1 MNNYYGRLT
10 ESILSKYTINEST
23 SLDEAWSSTMPDWF
37 KKALTKV
44 GDTQRMYKSKVYQ
57 KAYDLYKAQGASD
70 TQASHRAKKE
80 WELKKGALQDYAEY
94 KKPRKN
100 SEGYDTS
107 LVDKLMKLGIN
118 LHSDKVKYEELEV
131 PQTKSEFTELR
142 NNFDELGELM
152 PIFFIENKDPVL
164 NQVYIPT
171 INDTEKVNY
180 GTARGVESAEGKS
193 FGYISYKQLKELTTH
208 FAIADFYDAESP
220 DYIGTKQKRNKNLQ
234 YTIQDIIDGR
244 ERVNLDTATPKDYQ
258 NTSLYINK
266 GMFDKSGYI
275 KIPTAKKYAEKLK
288 ELKLRRYAQDITDAE
303 KSLNTLVK
311 KYQNAIS
318 HVDVEVLSSSNFRR
332 RQSEFIRY
340 FASAKDKY
348 TYVLNMI
355 DIATRASG
363 TDEKLF
369 YAVLKDRGFTQKLEI
384 LKEQVLLA
392 EDSLSNYIYTEL
404 DF

>member
-1 MNNYYGRLT
+1 MRFRLV
-10 ESILSKYTINEST
+10 ENE
-23 SLDEAWSSTMPDWF
+23 LDP
-37 KKALTKV
+37 
-44 GDTQRMYKSKVYQ
+44 
-57 KAYDLYKAQGASD
+57 
-70 TQASHRAKKE
+70 
-80 WELKKGALQDYAEY
+80 
-94 KKPRKN
+94 N
-100 SEGYDTS
+100 
-107 LVDKLMKLGIN
+107 
-118 LHSDKVKYEELEV
+118 
-131 PQTKSEFTELR
+131 
-142 NNFDELGELM
+142 
-152 PIFFIENKDPVL
+152 
-164 NQVYIPT
+164 
-171 INDTEKVNY
+171 
-180 GTARGVESAEGKS
+180 
-193 FGYISYKQLKELTTH
+193 
-208 FAIADFYDAESP
+208 
-220 DYIGTKQKRNKNLQ
+220 
-234 YTIQDIIDGR
+234 
-244 ERVNLDTATPKDYQ
+244 
-258 NTSLYINK
+258 
-266 GMFDKSGYI
+266 
-275 KIPTAKKYAEKLK
+275 AEKLK